1 MNSKQAE
8 AIAAFLAARGLERLP
23 DSAYGEH
30 VRYLMVRVP
39 GRKTAVRVLA
49 KIPAP
54 SA

>member
-8 AIAAFLAARGLERLP
+8 AIETFLAARGLARLP

-39 GRKTAVRVLA
+39 GRKTPVRVSA
-49 KIPAP
+49 KVLTP

>member
-1 MNSKQAE
+1 MDSKQA
-8 AIAAFLAARGLERLP
+8 AIEEFLAARGLERLP
-23 DSAYGEH
+23 DSSYGEH

-49 KIPAP
+49 KVAAP